1 MISLKE
7 LMTKHDAFTGL
18 TMGNYALARAMA
30 EAGLKVATSYPGSP
44 TPEIGAALLSVPP
57 AERPYYFEFSTNEK
71 VAIEIAAGASM
82 NGHLSACFFKSV
94 GLNVAADSLIQL
106 SMMELIGGMVVI
118 LGDDPGANSSQN
130 EQDNRHF
137 ARMSYI
143 PMLEPAS
150 PREAREMFLEAAS
163 ISRRLRMPVFL
174 RLTTHVCHARERVDF
189 GPLPAGGEGWESKFD
204 PKNGP
209 YVPVAA
215 TVFPLKEKAL
225 RKQDEFGRL
234 MDVSAMNRLFPAA
247 SGPARL
253 GIVSAGLPALC
264 AVEAVAAAG
273 APVDVLKLGST
284 WPLPSEKLCDFMGSH
299 EEVFVLE
306 DLDRVLETGIKA
318 LAFDRGLKCRIHSR
332 REAADLMGEM
342 TPPRAAAMLAAA
354 WPGHFKAPPP
364 RPSSEEPAAR
374 MPQLCPGCGHR
385 SAFHAVKRA
394 LPAGAITVADIGCHS
409 MGFLPPYE
417 MGTVL
422 LSMGHSVSTGAG
434 LALGNSSRKVVSF
447 LGDSTFF
454 HAAMP
459 GIVNAVVQDSDIT
472 LVLLE
477 NGTTAMTG
485 HQPRAGSGEI
495 GDKIPLPRLLEAM
508 GVKFVRDVEAYKQ
521 AELAAAL
528 KEAMDHK
535 GFAVVIARHPC
546 MLKFMR
552 EAKHKNPALKSSRV
566 AVDQSKCARHY
577 TCVADFA
584 CPSFVRHGD
593 GSVTV
598 HPELCIGDGSCV
610 QTCPAAAIVREK
622 PGEGK

>member
-1 MISLKE
+1 MLTLKE
-7 LMTKHDAFTGL
+7 LMTRRDAFTGL
-18 TMGNYALARAMA
+18 TMGNYALARGMA
-30 EAGLKVATSYPGSP
+30 EAGLKAATSYPGSP

-57 AERPYYFEFSTNEK
+57 EERPYHFEFSTNEK
-71 VAIEIAAGASM
+71 VALEIAAGASM

-143 PMLEPAS
+143 PMLEPAT

-163 ISRRLRMPVFL
+163 VSRRLRMPVFL

-189 GPLPAGGEGWESKFD
+189 GPLPEGVAGWEPKFD

-225 RKQDEFGRL
+225 RRQDEFGRL
-234 MDVSAMNRLFPAA
+234 MEVSVMNRLFP
-247 SGPARL
+247 SPFGPARL

-264 AVEAVAAAG
+264 AVEAAAAAG
-273 APVDVLKLGST
+273 APADVLKLGCT
-284 WPLPSEKLCDFMGSH
+284 WPLPADKLCDFMAAR

-306 DLDRVLETGIKA
+306 DLDRVLETEIKA
-318 LAFDRGLKCRIHSR
+318 LAFDRGLKCRIRSR
-332 REAADLMGEM
+332 KENADLMGEM
-342 TPPRAAAMLAAA
+342 TPPRAAAMLASA
-354 WPGHFKAPPP
+354 WPDHFKSPAP
-364 RPSSEEPAAR
+364 RAAAEEPAAR
-374 MPQLCPGCGHR
+374 LPQLCPGCGHR

-394 LPAGAITVADIGCHS
+394 LPPGAITVADIGCHS
-409 MGFLPPYE
+409 MGFMPPYG

-434 LALGNSSRKVVSF
+434 LALGNESRKVVSF

-459 GIVNAVVQDSDIT
+459 GIVNAAAQDSDMT

-495 GDKIPLPRLLEAM
+495 GEKIPLPRLLEAM
-508 GVKFVRDVEAYKQ
+508 GVRFLRDVDAYKQ
-521 AELAAAL
+521 AELSAAL

-552 EAKHKNPALKSSRV
+552 EAKAKNPGLKQSRV
-566 AVDQSKCARHY
+566 AVDQTKCARHY
-577 TCVADFA
+577 TCVAEFA
-584 CPSFVRHGD
+584 CPSFIRHED

-598 HPELCIGDGSCV
+598 HPELCIGDGSCI

-622 PGEGK
+622 SGEGK